1 MTESK
6 NITVINRSGEY
17 LIGSVNK
24 ESSLFELNLEVG
36 QAWLGFAGLDPEM
49 NQEGE
54 AGAWLGPGQVGQ
66 VGQARAGRQ
75 AGQAGRRTGRTQVD
89 LTDGYFQ
96 NQI

>member
-1 MTESK
+1 MT
-6 NITVINRSGEY
+6 NNR
-17 LIGSVNK
+17 GSRT
-24 ESSLFELNLEVG
+24 SLLSTGVAAG
-36 QAWLGFAGLDPEM
+36 AARAWLGFAGLDPEM

-66 VGQARAGRQ
+66 VGKARAGRQ
-75 AGQAGRRTGRTQVD
+75 AGQAGRRTGRAQVD